1 MKRPRGKHAHIKKIP
16 QSINTLASELSDDF
30 NNILTVI
37 LGACS
42 LVDSDSNSDPELLKC
57 VYLIRSSAEHAAA
70 LSNRLVLECSNR
82 KTCNHWNNSL
92 QDRPI

>member
-42 LVDSDSNSDPELLKC
+42 LVDSDSSTGPELLKC
-57 VYLIRSSAEHAAA
+57 VYLIRTAAEHAAT
-70 LSNRLVLECSNR
+70 LSNRLVMECSNC
-82 KTCNHWNNSL
+82 KISN
-92 QDRPI
+92 Q